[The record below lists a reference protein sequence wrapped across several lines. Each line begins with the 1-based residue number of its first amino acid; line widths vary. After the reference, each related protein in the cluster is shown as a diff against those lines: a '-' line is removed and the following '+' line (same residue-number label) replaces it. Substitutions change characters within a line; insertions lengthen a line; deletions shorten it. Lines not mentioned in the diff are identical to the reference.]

1 MSFDLRAYLDE
12 HRRVIDDAL
21 NAYMPPAQQMPSR
34 IHEAMRYSLF
44 CGGKRLRPIL
54 TLAGAEAVGGEWKTV
69 LPLACAVECIHT
81 FSLIHD
87 DLPALD
93 DDDLRRGNP
102 TNHVVYGEA
111 MAILA
116 GDALLALAFELIVE
130 CRLFAPP
137 DRTLDAL
144 AMVAPRLRHTWAWS
158 ADRSPTS
165 RVKAETTLDEP
176 TISSI
181 HARKTGALLMASL
194 LSVARLCGASIAQEA
209 ALRIYGEHLGLAFQI
224 TDDILDLEGDAD
236 KLGKPIGSD
245 LRQDKA
251 TYPKILGLAASC
263 RLAARSSDAA
273 VSALTNSTSGRSL
286 CAPSPATSSSVTARK
301 ILENPAVEVRAI
313 RCRLGEAGRG
323 DCRRGHCGSSRC
335 RLLQIRADLELDLHR
350 AGHAGG
356 RTRFRDHRHVK
367 RRGRRLADHR
377 TGVRVEFQYS
387 HAIHAACDTHP
398 RRPAPAVRPSQKWPW

>member
-1 MSFDLRAYLDE
+1 MSFDLRAYLDA
-12 HRRVIDDAL
+12 HRRMIDDAL
-21 NAYMPPAQQMPSR
+21 DAYLPPARQAPSR

-54 TLAGAEAVGGEWKTV
+54 TLAGAEAVGGEIRTV

-116 GDALLALAFELIVE
+116 GDALLALAFEMIVE
-130 CRLFAPP
+130 CRLFTPP

-144 AMVAPRLRHTWAWS
+144 AMVARASGTRGMVGGQVS
-158 ADRSPTS
+158 DIESEGRDD
-165 RVKAETTLDEP
+165 LDEP

-194 LSVARLCGASIAQEA
+194 LSGARLCGASIPQET
-209 ALRIYGEHLGLAFQI
+209 ALRAYGEHLGLAFQI
-224 TDDILDLEGDAD
+224 TDDILDLEGDAV

-245 LRQDKA
+245 LKQDKA
-251 TYPKILGLAASC
+251 TYPKILGLDDSR

-273 VSALTNSTSGRSL
+273 VSVLAGFDERAEPLRAL
-286 CAPSPATSSSVTARK
+286 ARYV
-301 ILENPAVEVRAI
+301 VER
-313 RCRLGEAGRG
+313 E
-323 DCRRGHCGSSRC
+323 S
-335 RLLQIRADLELDLHR
+335 
-350 AGHAGG
+350 
-356 RTRFRDHRHVK
+356 
-367 RRGRRLADHR
+367 
-377 TGVRVEFQYS
+377 
-387 HAIHAACDTHP
+387 
-398 RRPAPAVRPSQKWPW
+398 